1 MSDQTKQAIETA
13 IINHLIEEGVLEDG
27 ELVGDWL
34 VLTTAMSVVRD
45 PSSAPYFRIHPDHT
59 TPHSALGLAAGFLF
73 NHAHEE

>member
-1 MSDQTKQAIETA
+1 
-13 IINHLIEEGVLEDG
+13 
-27 ELVGDWL
+27 
-34 VLTTAMSVVRD
+34 MSVVRD